1 MRKGTMIALG
11 AAGALVVTG
20 VGAAVTG
27 AFDEKD
33 ELALSAGE
41 DVAKPAEGAKV
52 AAAEMPRDCRAAA
65 TAETGFDPA
74 TTPYPVRED
83 AGNKQV
89 LKGTAVGAAV
99 GAVAGEV
106 IGDKAGYGAAA
117 GAAAGAAGG
126 QAVKADKQRR
136 ADASYEQRFA
146 VYQQQKAAYDA
157 ALKDCLAD

>member
-1 MRKGTMIALG
+1 MRKSLIIATGIG
-11 AAGALVVTG
+11 AALAVTA

-27 AFDEKD
+27 AFDE
-33 ELALSAGE
+33 ET
-41 DVAKPAEGAKV
+41 AEV
-52 AAAEMPRDCRAAA
+52 AALESDSAVTPSEPRNCRSFAA
-65 TAETGFDPA
+65 AETGFDPA
-74 TTPYPVRED
+74 TTPVPVRDD

-126 QAVKADKQRR
+126 QAVKADKQQK
-136 ADASYEQRFA
+136 ADERYEQDYAF
-146 VYQQQKAAYDA
+146 YQQQKAAYDA
-157 ALKDCLAD
+157 ALAECLAD

>member
-1 MRKGTMIALG
+1 MSKAMIIAAGVG
-11 AAGALVVTG
+11 AALAVTA

-27 AFDEKD
+27 AFEDEPT
-33 ELALSAGE
+33 ALAGE
-41 DVAKPAEGAKV
+41 TSTDEAI
-52 AAAEMPRDCRAAA
+52 AATAPKNCRSFA

-74 TTPYPVRED
+74 TTPVPVRAD

-89 LKGTAVGAAV
+89 LKGTALGAAV

-126 QAVKADKQRR
+126 QAVKADKQQK
-136 ADASYEQRFA
+136 ADAAYEQNYA
-146 VYQQQKAAYDA
+146 YYQQQKAAYDA
-157 ALKDCLAD
+157 ALQECLAD

>member
-1 MRKGTMIALG
+1 MRKSLIIATGIG
-11 AAGALVVTG
+11 AALAVTA

-27 AFDEKD
+27 AFDE
-33 ELALSAGE
+33 ET
-41 DVAKPAEGAKV
+41 AEV
-52 AAAEMPRDCRAAA
+52 AALESDSAVTPSEPRNCRSFA

-74 TTPYPVRED
+74 ITPVPVRDD

-126 QAVKADKQRR
+126 QAVKADKQQK
-136 ADASYEQRFA
+136 ADERYEQDQAF
-146 VYQQQKAAYDA
+146 YQQQKAAYDA
-157 ALKDCLAD
+157 ALAECLAD

>member
-1 MRKGTMIALG
+1 MQKGVLIG
-11 AAGALVVTG
+11 IGAGALMAVAG
-20 VGAAVTG
+20 IGAAMSG
-27 AFDEKD
+27 AFQDD
-33 ELALSAGE
+33 AQ
-41 DVAKPAEGAKV
+41 KV
-52 AAAEMPRDCRAAA
+52 AEAKADCRVIA

-74 TTPYPVRED
+74 TTPVPVREV

-126 QAVKADKQRR
+126 QAVKEDKQKT
-136 ADASYEQRFA
+136 ADEIYEQQRA
-146 VYQQQKAAYDA
+146 QYEQAKAAYDA
-157 ALKDCLAD
+157 ALQVCLDD

>member
-11 AAGALVVTG
+11 AAGVLTATA
-20 VGAAVTG
+20 VGAVVATSMDENGEFEIAGGESAAVVETV
-27 AFDEKD
+27 D
-33 ELALSAGE
+33 
-41 DVAKPAEGAKV
+41 
-52 AAAEMPRDCRAAA
+52 RDCRSVA
-65 TAETGFDPA
+65 TSETGFDPA
-74 TTPYPVRED
+74 TTPVPVRED

-126 QAVKADKQRR
+126 QAVKADKQQKADERYEYSR
-136 ADASYEQRFA
+136 AEYEQR
-146 VYQQQKAAYDA
+146 KAAYDA
-157 ALKDCLAD
+157 ALNACLND

>member
-1 MRKGTMIALG
+1 MSKAMIIAAGIG
-11 AAGALVVTG
+11 AALAVTA

-27 AFDEKD
+27 QFDNEPSK
-33 ELALSAGE
+33 LAGAATT
-41 DVAKPAEGAKV
+41 DVEV
-52 AAAEMPRDCRAAA
+52 AATEPRNCRAFA

-74 TTPYPVRED
+74 TTPVPVRED

-126 QAVKADKQRR
+126 QAVKADKQQK
-136 ADASYEQRFA
+136 ADATYEQNYA
-146 VYQQQKAAYDA
+146 YYQQQKAAYDA
-157 ALKDCLAD
+157 ALQECLAD

>member
-1 MRKGTMIALG
+1 MRKGVLIG
-11 AAGALVVTG
+11 AGVGALVAVIG
-20 VGAAVTG
+20 VGAAMSG
-27 AFDEKD
+27 AFDD
-33 ELALSAGE
+33 DGFTSANE
-41 DVAKPAEGAKV
+41 NEIANETENVASAPEAAK
-52 AAAEMPRDCRAAA
+52 DCRAIA

-74 TTPYPVRED
+74 TTPVPVRDD

-126 QAVKADKQRR
+126 QAVKADKQKTADEVFEQQR
-136 ADASYEQRFA
+136 AQYEQA
-146 VYQQQKAAYDA
+146 KVAYDT
-157 ALKDCLAD
+157 ALQVCLND

>member
-1 MRKGTMIALG
+1 MRKGIIIASGIG
-11 AAGALVVTG
+11 AALAVTA

-27 AFDEKD
+27 QFDNETS
-33 ELALSAGE
+33 ELA
-41 DVAKPAEGAKV
+41 GATSTDTQV
-52 AAAEMPRDCRAAA
+52 AATEPRNCRAFA

-74 TTPYPVRED
+74 TTPVPVRED

-126 QAVKADKQRR
+126 QAVKADKQQK
-136 ADASYEQRFA
+136 ADASYEQQSA
-146 VYQQQKAAYDA
+146 YYQQQKAAYDA
-157 ALKDCLAD
+157 ALQECLAD